1 MQNSFSLSLRAL
13 LGLTFPTLLRLSSE
27 MQGKHLS
34 WVFVKLNKQT
44 KPQIPS
50 LHTMPKSKHFHSKSG
65 NRWRARKYQS
75 KAKPRPCSEKI
86 KSVAPRP
93 ASLAHGIVI
102 WVLVDLVL
110 SAISSPLYGSAGC
123 SPLTAYTPAYFLNV
137 SNFLVFLLYLK
148 LPFHCSMD
156 YDLIMSREP
165 APAVCTLS
173 SLPGCP
179 LKSG

>member
-50 LHTMPKSKHFHSKSG
+50 LHTMPQSKHFHSKSG
-65 NRWRARKYQS
+65 NRWWARKYQS

-86 KSVAPRP
+86 KSC
-93 ASLAHGIVI
+93 SSTSCILGT
-102 WVLVDLVL
+102 WYCDMSSGGLGTF
-110 SAISSPLYGSAGC
+110 AISSPLYGSAGC
-123 SPLTAYTPAYFLNV
+123 SPLTAYTPVHFLNV
-137 SNFLVFLLYLK
+137 SNFLVFLLYLN